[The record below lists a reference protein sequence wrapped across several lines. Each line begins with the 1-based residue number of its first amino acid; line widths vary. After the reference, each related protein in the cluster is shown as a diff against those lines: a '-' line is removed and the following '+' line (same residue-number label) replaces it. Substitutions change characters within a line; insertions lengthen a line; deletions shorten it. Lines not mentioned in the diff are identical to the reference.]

1 MKFRILV
8 SLLFALGLL
17 LSGPVLMAQEE
28 TDDPAVPA
36 PAGQTDQEESPPA
49 ETADQEA
56 PPLAPE
62 LIPEEVLTY
71 EDYSVKAYTLTF
83 FAGQFSGAKYLENM
97 NLAERTILT
106 EGAGDIMGFDGEV
119 LLVSQD
125 PLHYT
130 GAHKEIKEG
139 PAYGGRI
146 GIYVSD
152 DFHLDLL
159 GTYASGEAV
168 TTMLYTPDPE
178 NFPNKSERIEVDR
191 DDGYQMLKGGLAL
204 MYDATPATF
213 FGIVPRLG
221 FGLGGI
227 INRYSELS
235 DVTGLYLEGN
245 FGLNYELFDNFQI
258 GGQVDLTNYAYD
270 VEELGY
276 SNMVNFVT
284 FSLGLTVF
292 LDVIPPEVR
301 ASHLAQQDD

>member
-1 MKFRILV
+1 MKFRNLV

-28 TDDPAVPA
+28 AEDPAGPA
-36 PAGQTDQEESPPA
+36 PVEQTDEDESLPA
-49 ETADQEA
+49 EEVVQEA
-56 PPLAPE
+56 PDP
-62 LIPEEVLTY
+62 IPEEVLTY
-71 EDYSVKAYTLTF
+71 EDYSVKAYTITLF
-83 FAGQFSGAKYLENM
+83 GGQFSGAKYLENM
-97 NLAERTILT
+97 DLPERTILT

-125 PLHYT
+125 PVHYT

-139 PAYGGRI
+139 PAFGARI

-159 GTYASGEAV
+159 GTYSSGEAV
-168 TTMLYTPDPE
+168 TTMRYTPDPE
-178 NFPNKSERIEVDR
+178 NFPDKSERIEVDR
-191 DDGYQMLKGGLAL
+191 DDGYQMFKGGMAL
-204 MYDATPATF
+204 MYDAKPAAF

-245 FGLNYELFDNFQI
+245 FGLNFELFENFQV
-258 GGQVDLTNYAYD
+258 GGQVDLTNFAYD

-284 FSLGLTVF
+284 YSLGVTVF

-301 ASHLAQQDD
+301 ASHMASQEN

>member
-1 MKFRILV
+1 MKFRNLV
-8 SLLFALGLL
+8 SSLFALGLL

-28 TDDPAVPA
+28 TEDPAVTA
-36 PAGQTDQEESPPA
+36 PDEAGDQVESPPA
-49 ETADQEA
+49 EEPVQEA
-56 PPLAPE
+56 TVP
-62 LIPEEVLTY
+62 IPEEVLTY
-71 EDYSVKAYTLTF
+71 EDYSVKAYSLTF
-83 FAGQFSGAKYLENM
+83 FGGQSSGAKYLENM
-97 NLAERTILT
+97 DLAERTKLT
-106 EGAGDIMGFDGEV
+106 EGAGDIRAYDGGI

-152 DFHLDLL
+152 DFHLDIL
-159 GTYASGEAV
+159 GTYATGEAV
-168 TTMLYTPDPE
+168 TTMLYTADPE
-178 NFPNKSERIEVDR
+178 NFPDKSERIQVDR
-191 DDGYQMLKGGLAL
+191 DNGYKMMKGGLAL

-213 FGIVPRLG
+213 FGIVPQLG

-245 FGLNYELFDNFQI
+245 FGLNFELFNNFNI
-258 GGQVDLTNYAYD
+258 GARADLTNYAYD

-284 FSLGLTVF
+284 YSIGMTVF
-292 LDVIPPEVR
+292 LDVVPPEVR
-301 ASHLAQQDD
+301 ASHLAEQGN

>member
-1 MKFRILV
+1 MKFRNLV

-17 LSGPVLMAQEE
+17 LSGPVLRAQEE
-28 TDDPAVPA
+28 TDDPAATAPSEEPVPVA
-36 PAGQTDQEESPPA
+36 TV
-49 ETADQEA
+49 
-56 PPLAPE
+56 PL
-62 LIPEEVLTY
+62 PEEPLTY

-83 FAGQFSGAKYLENM
+83 FGGQYSGATYLENM
-97 NLAERTILT
+97 ELDERTKLT
-106 EGAGDIMGFDGEV
+106 EDEYAIVAYNGET
-119 LLVSQD
+119 LLVSLD
-125 PLHYT
+125 ADHYT
-130 GAHKEIKEG
+130 GAHKEINEG

-152 DFHLDLL
+152 DFHLDIL
-159 GTYASGEAV
+159 GTYAKGEAI

-178 NFPNKSERIEVDR
+178 NAPDESERIVVDS
-191 DDGYQMLKGGLAL
+191 DDGYEMMKGGLAL

-213 FGIVPRLG
+213 FGIVPQLG

-245 FGLNYELFDNFQI
+245 FGLNFELVENFQI
-258 GGQVDLTNYAYD
+258 GLRADLTNYAYD

-284 FSLGLTVF
+284 YSFGVTWF
-292 LDVIPPEVR
+292 LDVMPPEVR
-301 ASHLAQQDD
+301 ASHLAEQQGN